1 MKKQKI
7 ITWNITEEESRFSR
21 QLKQKSVEDNFEYK
35 PQVTDKLKEVY
46 KEVLS
51 SLGEDPDREGLQKTP
66 ERVAKALQFLTKG
79 YEEDPDEILKSAL
92 FHEDYSEMVIVKDIE
107 VYSQCEHHM
116 LPFFGKA
123 HVAYIPNGTIVGLSK
138 IPRVVD
144 AYSRRLQ
151 VQERLTLE
159 IRDSIQRTLQ
169 PKGVAVVLECSHM
182 CMQMRGVQKQNS
194 TTTSS
199 AFTGL
204 FLRNDS
210 TRKEFINL
218 IQARLH

>member
-1 MKKQKI
+1 MNEFKY
-7 ITWNITEEESRFSR
+7 NDEITER
-21 QLKQKSVEDNFEYK
+21 LAA
-35 PQVTDKLKEVY
+35 VY
-46 KEVLS
+46 RDVIKD
-51 SLGEDPDREGLQKTP
+51 LGENPDREGLLKTP

-79 YEEDPDEILKSAL
+79 YDQNPDEILRSAL

-138 IPRVVD
+138 IPRIVD
-144 AYSRRLQ
+144 AYARRLQ

-159 IRDSIQRTLQ
+159 IRDCLQRTLN

-182 CMQMRGVQKQNS
+182 CMQMRGVEKQNS
-194 TTTSS
+194 STTSS

-204 FLRNDS
+204 FLRNDA

-218 IQARLH
+218 IQAKLH

>member
-1 MKKQKI
+1 MEDKKYNDG
-7 ITWNITEEESRFSR
+7 IT
-21 QLKQKSVEDNFEYK
+21 K
-35 PQVTDKLKEVY
+35 
-46 KEVLS
+46 VLS
-51 SLGEDPDREGLQKTP
+51 ENFKVVLEQIGEDPNREGLQKTP
-66 ERVAKALQFLTKG
+66 ERVAKAMQFLTHG
-79 YEEDPDEILKSAL
+79 YDLNPADILNQAI

-107 VYSQCEHHM
+107 VYSLCEHHM

-123 HVAYIPNGTIVGLSK
+123 HVAYIPDGKIVGLSK

-144 AYSRRLQ
+144 AFARRLQ

-159 IRDSIQRTLQ
+159 IRDAIQEVLN
-169 PKGVAVVLECSHM
+169 PKGVAVVIEASHM

-194 TTTSS
+194 VTTSS

-204 FLRNDS
+204 FMTNDS

-218 IQARLH
+218 IQAKLH

>member
-1 MKKQKI
+1 MKEQI
-7 ITWNITEEESRFSR
+7 IY
-21 QLKQKSVEDNFEYK
+21 D
-35 PQVTDKLKEVY
+35 DKLTDSLAAHY
-46 KEVLS
+46 KEILS
-51 SLGEDPDREGLQKTP
+51 ELGENPNREGLEKTP
-66 ERVAKALQFLTKG
+66 ERVAKAMQFLTQG
-79 YEEDPDEILKSAL
+79 YEQDPDALLRKAL
-92 FHEDYSEMVIVKDIE
+92 FNEEYSEMVIVKDIE
-107 VYSQCEHHM
+107 LYSMCEHHM

-144 AYSRRLQ
+144 AHARRLQ
-151 VQERLTLE
+151 VQERLTIE
-159 IRDSIQRTLQ
+159 IRDAIQRVLN

-199 AFTGL
+199 AFKGL
-204 FLRNDS
+204 FLSNDS

>member
-1 MKKQKI
+1 MKET
-7 ITWNITEEESRFSR
+7 ITYDDKITESLSAH
-21 QLKQKSVEDNFEYK
+21 YK
-35 PQVTDKLKEVY
+35 DILAQ
-46 KEVLS
+46 
-51 SLGEDPDREGLQKTP
+51 LGEDPTREGLEKTP

-79 YEEDPDEILKSAL
+79 YDQDPDAILKTAL
-92 FHEDYSEMVIVKDIE
+92 FHEEYSEMVIVKDIE
-107 VYSQCEHHM
+107 VYSMCEHHM

-144 AYSRRLQ
+144 AYARRLQ

-159 IRDSIQRTLQ
+159 IRDAIHRVLN
-169 PKGVAVVLECSHM
+169 PKGVAVVIECAHM

-204 FLRNDS
+204 FMKNET

>member
-1 MKKQKI
+1 MKETI
-7 ITWNITEEESRFSR
+7 
-21 QLKQKSVEDNFEYK
+21 EYNDELTNSLSSK
-35 PQVTDKLKEVY
+35 Y
-46 KEVLS
+46 KEVLKEI
-51 SLGEDPDREGLQKTP
+51 GEDPEREGLLKTP
-66 ERVAKALQFLTKG
+66 ERVAKAMQFLTQG
-79 YEEDPDEILKSAL
+79 YDQDPDAIMNKAI

-107 VYSQCEHHM
+107 VYSMCEHHM

-123 HVAYIPNGTIVGLSK
+123 HIAYIPNNKIVGLSK

-144 AYSRRLQ
+144 AYARRLQ

-159 IRDSIQRTLQ
+159 IRDCVQRVLE
-169 PKGVAVVLECSHM
+169 PKGVAVVLECAHM

-204 FLRNDS
+204 FLKNDS

-218 IQARLH
+218 IQAKLH